1 MLNITL
7 LDGKKLK
14 FPGKVNGHDIAKTI
28 SPSLAK
34 KASCDTSILNENLN
48 SNFLDVDSEDNR
60 PASQSKSAVNKDK
73 NSSQLIQEVVLNDGK
88 QK

>member
-1 MLNITL
+1 
-7 LDGKKLK
+7 
-14 FPGKVNGHDIAKTI
+14 
-28 SPSLAK
+28 
-34 KASCDTSILNENLN
+34 LNENLN